1 MAQHCLKVQVKMAQQ
16 KCMLCIFPMK
26 TSVVSVQ
33 SCVVMLAFE
42 LSQLVVTVFQHGMT
56 PHGSGQNNTVTI
68 LCIFLMEASI
78 VSAHITNDDLRLVF
92 ELSQLVAIAPQTG
105 YIDACMAA

>member
-1 MAQHCLKVQVKMAQQ
+1 MAQHGTTLSQGSGSNGTAKV
-16 KCMLCIFPMK
+16 LCIFPMK

-42 LSQLVVTVFQHGMT
+42 LSQLVVTHGMT
-56 PHGSGQNNTVTI
+56 PHGSSQNNTVTI

-78 VSAHITNDDLRLVF
+78 VSAHITYDDLRLVF